1 MFMQCPGVSFRNC
14 GNSMYQNA
22 TIKMLFPTRETLV
35 SPGLPCWLRRICL
48 QCRRPGFNP
57 WVGKISWR
65 REWQLTLEFLP
76 EESHEQR
83 ILVSHSLWGGKQ
95 SDTTEL
101 PTTSLSMSKGKNK
114 FWKKSNWTKKTLVK
128 EKNKI
133 KENRESVGYP
143 FW

>member
-1 MFMQCPGVSFRNC
+1 MTVSWSVVRFSWRGFPNGSDSKKSACNSGDMGSIPG
-14 GNSMYQNA
+14 
-22 TIKMLFPTRETLV
+22 
-35 SPGLPCWLRRICL
+35 
-48 QCRRPGFNP
+48 
-57 WVGKISWR
+57 VGKISWR

-114 FWKKSNWTKKTLVK
+114 FWKKSN
-128 EKNKI
+128 
-133 KENRESVGYP
+133 
-143 FW
+143 